1 MKNKKPILI
10 TVCDFLCLI
19 IGNFAVKLFF
29 SLNSLYGQYTSELKN
44 IIIFLLHTFMIVI
57 LNKNYIIILDSI
69 CFLTHHQYF
78 QFEKNSNV
86 NFILYFIFYIYR
98 NCQILTSKI
107 SMKNCS
113 T

>member
-44 IIIFLLHTFMIVI
+44 IIIFLVHTFMIVI
-57 LNKNYIIILDSI
+57 LNKNYIIILDFI
-69 CFLTHHQYF
+69 RFLTYRQHYK
-78 QFEKNSNV
+78 FEKNSNV
-86 NFILYFIFYIYR
+86 NFILYFTYI
-98 NCQILTSKI
+98 K
-107 SMKNCS
+107 MV
-113 T
+113 